1 MNKIAKIVALSIVL
15 RMGSSVWAQDASQKD
30 TYVDTTRVENQDD
43 VQVTGVVIHAA
54 TGKGVLG
61 ASVWFEERSVLTDEQ
76 GSFSLSVPM
85 GIRTSLRVSMD
96 GFVDRMVEIHT
107 KRLREPLEIRLFEDF
122 FVSIRE
128 RNDLFKRSDA
138 LVLDDEIGLRM
149 SGSVRSIRRS
159 ATSAVGSNMFIRG
172 YQSLNANAQ
181 PLLVVDGVIWDQPA
195 GKYSIHDGIQL
206 SALTSL
212 DVNDIESVEII
223 RDARSLY
230 GSKGANGV
238 LSIKTNRGREK
249 ATKIDFD
256 MVLGMSQQPRI
267 PSVLDAED
275 YRIYISELLKGSPEA
290 SALSSEFEG
299 YLDLDPNGVDYKR
312 YHNNTDWNELVFQNG
327 NTQRYG
333 LRVQGGDDMAR
344 YAISVGYTQATG
356 TVVGTDFSRL
366 NARIN
371 SDIDLLDRVRVASD
385 IYFTQ
390 VERELRDDGVNERTS
405 PSYIA
410 QIKSPFLLGYAYTTD
425 GKGLTNNLEIVDDFG
440 VSNPLYLQEYARG
453 QHNQYRFGIGV
464 TPEWDFH
471 PNWTLSSRFSFYI
484 DNLKEHYFSPMDGVS
499 PVYIEGKGTSYN
511 TVKDQT
517 ALQSSLFNDTYVS
530 FEKQFDRLHSL
541 QGSMGFRVFA
551 NRYDYSVGIGH
562 NTGGNN
568 LFNLTTGLDFIET
581 DGALEKWNTASLY
594 GQVTYVYD
602 RWVNLWSALTTDASS
617 RFGEASSGSVSL
629 LGGNWGFFPSVG
641 LMLDL
646 KQSLP
651 QLTQEVELLRFRSSV
666 GLSGNDDL
674 SGIARY
680 GYLSPVTYLGNA
692 IGKEV
697 GNLANQRLKWET
709 TSKWNSGVDV
719 GFWDG
724 RMVLQVDVYKH
735 VTRDLLTFQRA
746 PLLSGLDRYLTNAGS
761 LSNKGYEFGLQLIA
775 YNGERFKWNAGL
787 NVGHYKNEILELP
800 NGDYITEAYD
810 AELLTAVGQPASVF
824 YGYKTKGV
832 FASSEEAEAA
842 GLVKQ
847 NLNGTY
853 SRFAA
858 GDVHFVDQGD
868 GKTSLDG
875 ETVIDENDRTIIG
888 NPNPDVYG
896 TLSNTFQLGAW
907 SMEILCTYS
916 LGNDVYNY
924 QRRTLESM
932 SALHNQTAAVNNRWR
947 YEGQVTDVPRAVYGD
962 PLGNSRFS
970 DRWIEDGSYMKLKNI
985 RLHYQL
991 PITASFLQ
999 GASVW
1004 AACSDIY
1011 TWSRYLG
1018 SDPETSVSG
1027 SVIYQGIDNGLLSA
1041 GRSFSLGVKL
1051 NL

>member
-405 PSYIA
+405 
-410 QIKSPFLLGYAYTTD
+410 Q
-425 GKGLTNNLEIVDDFG
+425 
-440 VSNPLYLQEYARG
+440 
-453 QHNQYRFGIGV
+453 
-464 TPEWDFH
+464 
-471 PNWTLSSRFSFYI
+471 
-484 DNLKEHYFSPMDGVS
+484 
-499 PVYIEGKGTSYN
+499 
-511 TVKDQT
+511 
-517 ALQSSLFNDTYVS
+517 
-530 FEKQFDRLHSL
+530 LHC
-541 QGSMGFRVFA
+541 A
-551 NRYDYSVGIGH
+551 D
-562 NTGGNN
+562 
-568 LFNLTTGLDFIET
+568 
-581 DGALEKWNTASLY
+581 
-594 GQVTYVYD
+594 
-602 RWVNLWSALTTDASS
+602 
-617 RFGEASSGSVSL
+617 
-629 LGGNWGFFPSVG
+629 
-641 LMLDL
+641 
-646 KQSLP
+646 
-651 QLTQEVELLRFRSSV
+651 
-666 GLSGNDDL
+666 
-674 SGIARY
+674 
-680 GYLSPVTYLGNA
+680 
-692 IGKEV
+692 
-697 GNLANQRLKWET
+697 
-709 TSKWNSGVDV
+709 
-719 GFWDG
+719 
-724 RMVLQVDVYKH
+724 
-735 VTRDLLTFQRA
+735 
-746 PLLSGLDRYLTNAGS
+746 
-761 LSNKGYEFGLQLIA
+761 
-775 YNGERFKWNAGL
+775 
-787 NVGHYKNEILELP
+787 
-800 NGDYITEAYD
+800 
-810 AELLTAVGQPASVF
+810 
-824 YGYKTKGV
+824 
-832 FASSEEAEAA
+832 
-842 GLVKQ
+842 
-847 NLNGTY
+847 
-853 SRFAA
+853 
-858 GDVHFVDQGD
+858 
-868 GKTSLDG
+868 
-875 ETVIDENDRTIIG
+875 
-888 NPNPDVYG
+888 
-896 TLSNTFQLGAW
+896 
-907 SMEILCTYS
+907 
-916 LGNDVYNY
+916 
-924 QRRTLESM
+924 
-932 SALHNQTAAVNNRWR
+932 
-947 YEGQVTDVPRAVYGD
+947 
-962 PLGNSRFS
+962 
-970 DRWIEDGSYMKLKNI
+970 
-985 RLHYQL
+985 
-991 PITASFLQ
+991 
-999 GASVW
+999 
-1004 AACSDIY
+1004 
-1011 TWSRYLG
+1011 
-1018 SDPETSVSG
+1018 
-1027 SVIYQGIDNGLLSA
+1027 
-1041 GRSFSLGVKL
+1041 
-1051 NL
+1051 